1 MSSAPQALSS
11 STATETS
18 QTQTFASQTSHQPS
32 DVATASARPSG
43 SLRPVDR
50 GSPPANVTVVG
61 SGYVGLT
68 CGASL
73 ADLGFL
79 VTCADIDAAK
89 IDALE
94 RGEIPFHEPGC
105 AELVDRVLT
114 AKRLRFQLGAEH
126 AVADADVVM
135 MCVPTPQDDDG
146 SADLSFLL
154 TAARAIGPHLRPG
167 AVVVNKSTV
176 PVGAAA
182 AVARCLD
189 RDDVEVVSN
198 PEFLREGSAITDF
211 LNPDRVV
218 IGADEPSTAAWFAQ
232 LYDQL
237 DTDVIITNT
246 AAAETI
252 KYVANGF
259 LAMKVSFANAVAA
272 LCEAVGTDVFDVM
285 RGIGGDHRIGHEFLR
300 PGPGWGGSCF
310 PKDSRALISIGELHG
325 YDFEMM
331 RAAISVN
338 EQQRARMIAKIC
350 RACGR
355 EPDGP
360 EALRGVR
367 IGVLGLTFK
376 AHTDDL
382 RESPSVAI
390 IGHLRRLGAEIV
402 AYDPTACG
410 ELRDAQRLHL
420 GDLPIVCNAADVARD
435 ADAVVVLTEWPEF
448 RELIDDRFAAEMRGD
463 VVVDARN
470 LLDPALVAATGLRY
484 IGVGR

>member
-1 MSSAPQALSS
+1 MSSAPQVLSPS
-11 STATETS
+11 IATEI
-18 QTQTFASQTSHQPS
+18 SQTSPAA
-32 DVATASARPSG
+32 DVLTTSTSPLEH
-43 SLRPVDR
+43 LRPVDR

-61 SGYVGLT
+61 TGYVGLT
-68 CGASL
+68 CGACL
-73 ADLGFL
+73 ADLGFQ
-79 VTCADIDAAK
+79 VTCADIDPTK

-94 RGEIPFHEPGC
+94 RGEVPFHEPGC
-105 AELVDRVLT
+105 TELVDRVLA
-114 AKRLRFQLGAEH
+114 AKRLRFQLGAER

-135 MCVPTPQDDDG
+135 MCVPTPQGDDG
-146 SADLSFLL
+146 SADLTYLL
-154 TAARAIGPHLRPG
+154 AAAHAIGPHLRPG

-182 AVARCLD
+182 AVARCLG
-189 RDDVEVVSN
+189 RDDVDVVSN
-198 PEFLREGSAITDF
+198 PEFLREGTAITDF

-218 IGADEPSTAAWFAQ
+218 IGADEPSTAAWLAH

-237 DTDVIITNT
+237 DTDVLITNT
-246 AAAETI
+246 SAAETI

-272 LCEAVGTDVFDVM
+272 LCEAVGTDVFDVI
-285 RGIGGDHRIGHEFLR
+285 RGIGSDHRIGHEFLR

-310 PKDSRALISIGELHG
+310 PKDSRALVSIGELHG

-338 EQQRARMIAKIC
+338 EQQRARIIAKIC

-390 IGHLRRLGAEIV
+390 IGHLRRLGAKVV
-402 AYDPTACG
+402 AYDPTTCG
-410 ELRDAQRLHL
+410 ELGDAQRRQL
-420 GDLPIVCNAADVARD
+420 GDLPIVCDPVDVAD
-435 ADAVVVLTEWPEF
+435 GADAVVVLTEWPEF
-448 RELIDDRFAAEMRGD
+448 RELIDDRFADGMRGD
-463 VVVDARN
+463 VVVDGRN
-470 LLDPALVAATGLRY
+470 LLDPTDVAAIGLRY